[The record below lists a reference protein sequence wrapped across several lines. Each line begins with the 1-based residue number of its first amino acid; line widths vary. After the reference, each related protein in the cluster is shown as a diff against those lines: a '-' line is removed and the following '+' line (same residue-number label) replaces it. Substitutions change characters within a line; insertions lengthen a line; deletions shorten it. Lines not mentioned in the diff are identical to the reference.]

1 MAPPIRRTSTPVTRT
16 PAAAGPA
23 RPARRG
29 AVATAP
35 KGEVLHTAITGDTD
49 TVFARMQKE
58 HQKLDARRE
67 ASTAMSKMPFRFW
80 VTPGESKEIIIV
92 DEGITFARN
101 EHACKNPRTNHF
113 DLFLPCIAEV
123 ANCPVCEA
131 HPDKQPYFAAF
142 LTILDLTPYVDRTT
156 NEEIPFS
163 KRLLEIKPMQQKK
176 FMRLQQQHG
185 TLRGMVLTMT
195 RDTKKDAR
203 IGNDIEYAGER
214 LSEEDLQTYVRV
226 YEDRNGKEQEILG
239 YEPFNYDEI
248 FQDMSEEQLRAICN
262 GAPDPGSRAF
272 ENEELGEETDD
283 GFGDTPAAP
292 TRRAARPPVASG
304 RAIPAT
310 HAPAVATRTP
320 QRAGT
325 VPMRREL
332 PVDNLQDDEIPF
344 DGGGEEAA
352 ETPPARSSS
361 IAASRAA
368 LRHR

>member
-1 MAPPIRRTSTPVTRT
+1 MAPPIRRTSTPART
-16 PAAAGPA
+16 PAAGPA
-23 RPARRG
+23 RRSSLTPG
-29 AVATAP
+29 AG
-35 KGEVLHTAITGDTD
+35 KGEVVHTAITGDTD

-80 VTPGESKEIIIV
+80 VTPGETKEIIIV

-101 EHACKNPRTNHF
+101 EHACKNPRTQHF

-123 ANCPVCEA
+123 ANCPVCA
-131 HPDKQPYFAAF
+131 THPDKQPYFAAF
-142 LTILDLTPYVDRTT
+142 LTIIDLTPYTDKTT
-156 NEEIPFS
+156 DEEVPFS

-185 TLRGMVLTMT
+185 TLRGMVLSMT

-214 LSEEDLQTYVRV
+214 LSEEDLQTYVRI
-226 YEDRNGKEQEILG
+226 YTDRAGKEQEILG
-239 YEPFNYDEI
+239 YEPFNYEEI
-248 FQDMSEEQLRAICN
+248 FPDMSEEQLRAICN

-272 ENEELGEETDD
+272 ENEELGDEADD
-283 GFGDTPAAP
+283 GFGDAPAPA
-292 TRRAARPPVASG
+292 RRAARG
-304 RAIPAT
+304 T
-310 HAPAVATRTP
+310 TAPQRTPQRVP

-325 VPMRREL
+325 VPVRREAPL
-332 PVDNLQDDEIPF
+332 VDNLKDDEIPF
-344 DGGGEEAA
+344 EEGGEEAA

-368 LRHR
+368 LRHRQ